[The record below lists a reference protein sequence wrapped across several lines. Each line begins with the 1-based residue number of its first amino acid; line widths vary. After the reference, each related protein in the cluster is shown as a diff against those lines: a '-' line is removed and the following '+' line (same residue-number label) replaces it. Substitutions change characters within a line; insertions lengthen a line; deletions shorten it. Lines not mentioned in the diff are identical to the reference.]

1 MSSTEFRWQQGEL
14 ADVVITDLDDQGNG
28 VGRVADRVVFVPE
41 TVPGDR
47 VQVRLTRVKPQYGYG
62 KVQTLRVPAADRV
75 QPVCIVAD
83 KCGGCQWQH
92 VAYDRQLGAKH
103 NQVVQA
109 LQRIG
114 GIPNPPVEPI
124 LSAASPL
131 GYRNKATYPL
141 GQRSSPTQSD
151 VVVAGYYQKG
161 SHKLVNL
168 NRCPAQD
175 DRLNPLLAEVKQ
187 DIQHRGWTIYDEA
200 CHRGQ
205 LRHLSLRIGRR
216 TGELL
221 LTLVSTEERLPGLTD
236 QAEQW
241 LQRYP
246 NLVGVCLNH
255 HPQRG
260 NAVFGAVTNCV
271 AGRGYLHERFAGLTL
286 QIQPTTFFQV
296 YTEQAEALLQT
307 IVAQLALQGHE
318 LLVDAY
324 CGIGTFTL
332 PLARQVKWAIGLEAQ
347 PESIDQARL
356 NAQLNSITNVTF
368 QAGSVESLLPTI
380 AEIPDIVLLD
390 PPRKGCS
397 PAVLDWLL
405 TQQPDRIVYI
415 SCKPATL
422 ARDLQRLCVTNLYQL
437 ERVQPADFFPQTTHV
452 ECAAFLRRSTSR

>member
-1 MSSTEFRWQQGEL
+1 MNSTEFCWQQGEL
-14 ADVVITDLDDQGNG
+14 VDVVITDLDDQGNG

-41 TVPGDR
+41 TVPGDQ
-47 VQVRLTRVKPQYGYG
+47 VQVRLTHVKPQYGHG
-62 KVQTLRVPAADRV
+62 KLQTLWAASSDRV
-75 QPVCIVAD
+75 KPACILAD

-92 VAYDRQLGAKH
+92 IAYDRQLLAKH

-109 LQRIG
+109 LRRIG
-114 GIPNPPVEPI
+114 GIANPPVEPI
-124 LSAASPL
+124 LGAASPL

-141 GQRSSPTQSD
+141 GQRSSLSQAD
-151 VVVAGYYQKG
+151 AIMAGYYQKG

-168 NRCPAQD
+168 NQCPAQD

-187 DIQHRGWTIYDEA
+187 DIHHRGWTIYDEA
-200 CHRGQ
+200 RHRGQ

-216 TGELL
+216 TSEML
-221 LTLVSTEERLPGLTD
+221 LTLVSTDKRLPGLTD

-246 NLVGVCLNH
+246 NLVGVCLNYN
-255 HPQRG
+255 PQRG
-260 NAVFGAVTNCV
+260 NAIFGAVTDCV
-271 AGRGYLHERFAGLTL
+271 AGRGYLHEKFAGLTL

-296 YTEQAEALLQT
+296 YTEQAEVLLKM
-307 IVAQLALQGHE
+307 IVTHLALQGHE
-318 LLVDAY
+318 SLVDAY

-332 PLARQVKWAIGLEAQ
+332 PLARQVRRAIGLEAQ
-347 PESIDQARL
+347 PEAIAQARCNARL
-356 NAQLNSITNVTF
+356 NGITNVTF

-390 PPRKGCS
+390 PPRKGCV

-405 TQQPDRIVYI
+405 TQRPDRIVYI

-422 ARDLQRLCVTNLYQL
+422 ARDLQRLCAMHLYRL
-437 ERVQPADFFPQTTHV
+437 ERVQPIDFFPQTTHV